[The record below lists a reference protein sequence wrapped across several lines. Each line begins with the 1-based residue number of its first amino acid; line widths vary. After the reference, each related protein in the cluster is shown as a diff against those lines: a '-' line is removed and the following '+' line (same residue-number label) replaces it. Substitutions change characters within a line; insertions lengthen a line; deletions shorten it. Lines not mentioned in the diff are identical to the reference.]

1 MKGSPSSRCAASGAD
16 DFNFSVPPFSFSLLS
31 RCHNQN
37 VRIFISAGE
46 ASGDMYGAWLM
57 EALREDLRQ
66 SDHPDEPEF
75 FGVGGEAMRAA
86 GCDLVVNAHQ
96 IAVVGLA
103 EVVRHLPRIYGLFRK
118 VVREV
123 ERRPPDIAVL
133 IDFPDFN
140 LRLARQLHRRGI
152 RVVYYVSPQLWAW
165 RQARVETV
173 RKYVAK
179 MLVIFPFEKKFYAD
193 HGVDA
198 EFVGHPL
205 ADVALPA
212 ITREEFAKRY
222 GLKPSD
228 TWLALLPGSR
238 QGEVSRIF
246 PTLLEAA
253 QLLGAK
259 YVYLVPVASTLS
271 RERMRAFL
279 PHDPRV
285 NLVFTDDA
293 QATLAHA
300 RVAAVAS
307 GTSTVQAALIGT
319 PFVMVYRVAAL
330 SWKFGRRLV
339 KVDRFAMPNL
349 IAERD
354 IVPELVQSGF
364 TAERVASAVR
374 RLLPDGSERSS
385 MIEAFSDVRHRL
397 SGGASNLQASRRAAA
412 AVLSA
417 MGRRA

>member
-1 MKGSPSSRCAASGAD
+1 M
-16 DFNFSVPPFSFSLLS
+16 
-31 RCHNQN
+31 
-37 VRIFISAGE
+37 RIFLSAGE
-46 ASGDMYGAWLM
+46 ASGDMYGAWLIK
-57 EALREDLRQ
+57 ALREELRQ
-66 SDHPDEPEF
+66 QGETTDPQF
-75 FGVGGEAMRAA
+75 FGVGGEAMRSA
-86 GCDLVVNAHQ
+86 GCDLVVSAHE

-103 EVVRHLPRIYGLFRK
+103 EVVQHLPRIYGLFHK
-118 VVREV
+118 VVRQV
-123 ERRPPDIAVL
+123 ERRRPDVAVL

-165 RQARVETV
+165 RQSRVEIV
-173 RKYVAK
+173 RQYVNK
-179 MLVIFPFEKKFYAD
+179 MLVIFPFEEKFYAD

-205 ADVALPA
+205 ADVALPT
-212 ITREEFAKRY
+212 ITREEFAKRH
-222 GLKPSD
+222 GLETPK
-228 TWLALLPGSR
+228 TWIALLPGSR

-253 QLLGAK
+253 QLLGPD

-271 RERMRAFL
+271 RQWMRAFL
-279 PHDPRV
+279 PHDARV

-307 GTSTVQAALIGT
+307 GTSTLQAALIGT

-330 SWKFGRRLV
+330 SWKFGRPLV

-349 IAERD
+349 ITGRD
-354 IVPELVQSGF
+354 IVPELVQNGF
-364 TAERVASAVR
+364 TAEQVASTIR
-374 RLLPDGSERSS
+374 RLLPDSSERSS
-385 MIEAFSDVRHRL
+385 MIEAFSGVRHRL
-397 SGGASNLQASRRAAA
+397 GADASNLQASRRAAA

-417 MGRRA
+417 VGRRA